1 MPSRAKKQS
10 RRTDR
15 NKPKSHKKR
24 SLRNRASKTKK
35 TSKRKHVSGS
45 ITGRELSRRA
55 KPSEARSADL
65 ERNKKLYNLL
75 RKKIKNV
82 INS

>member
-24 SLRNRASKTKK
+24 SLRKTKK
-35 TSKRKHVSGS
+35 TSKRKHVS
-45 ITGRELSRRA
+45 ITGRDRSRRA

>member
-35 TSKRKHVSGS
+35 TSKRKHVS
-45 ITGRELSRRA
+45 ITGRDRSRRA

-65 ERNKKLYNLL
+65 EGNKKLYNLL